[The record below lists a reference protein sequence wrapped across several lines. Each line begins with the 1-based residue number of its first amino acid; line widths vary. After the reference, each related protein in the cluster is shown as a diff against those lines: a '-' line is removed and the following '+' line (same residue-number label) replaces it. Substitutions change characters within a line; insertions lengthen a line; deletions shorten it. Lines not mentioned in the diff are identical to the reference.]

1 MQEEIL
7 THLEHEIIKVL
18 TSKVKNIIEKTRKNM
33 VVIEEKTD
41 GDSATIADIDGENFR
56 LLRKRKNLEEATS
69 ISVFYKNF
77 Y

>member
-69 ISVFYKNF
+69 ILK
-77 Y
+77 